1 MTTALLHRALPTFAA
16 ASLACMLLAGC
27 HVTTHEDGDK
37 KNVDIGTPFGS
48 MKVDTS
54 NSSDTTAI
62 GLTAYPGATPV
73 KDKKDND
80 GNNANV
86 NLSFGGF
93 HLGVRAAE
101 FQSSDPQS
109 KVLAFYR
116 ADLAKRYGDLIACR
130 GHVTVGTPTRTS
142 QGLTCEDSDKNHVS
156 TSDGNGKKG
165 ISITT
170 GDDDHHGNLELR
182 SGSPQHQ
189 HIVSVE
195 DSDGGTKIGLVALDL
210 PSHLSNHDKDNAE

>member
-1 MTTALLHRALPTFAA
+1 MAVLHRALPTFAA
-16 ASLACMLLAGC
+16 ASLACLLMAGC

-73 KDKKDND
+73 KDSKDND

-86 NLSFGGF
+86 NLSFGSF

-101 FQSSDPQS
+101 FQTSDPQS
-109 KVLAFYR
+109 KVIAFYHD
-116 ADLAKRYGDLIACR
+116 DLNKRYGGFISCK
-130 GHVTVGTPTRTS
+130 GHTNVGTTERTS
-142 QGLTCEDSDKNHVS
+142 EGLTCEDANKNHIH
-156 TSDGNGKKG
+156 TSDDHGKKG
-165 ISITT
+165 MSITA
-170 GDDDHHGNLELR
+170 GDNDNDFEMR
-182 SGSPQHQ
+182 AGSPAHQ
-189 HIVSVE
+189 HIVGVE
-195 DSDGGTKIGLVALDL
+195 AHDGGTKIGLVALDL
-210 PSHLSNHDKDNAE
+210 PSHLSGHDKSSAE

>member
-1 MTTALLHRALPTFAA
+1 MATLHRAVPALAA
-16 ASLACMLLAGC
+16 ASLACLLVAGC
-27 HVTTHEDGDK
+27 RVSTHDDGDK

-73 KDKKDND
+73 KDKDDND

-86 NLSFGGF
+86 NMSFGSF

-101 FQSSDPQS
+101 FQTSDPQS
-109 KVLAFYR
+109 KVIAFYH
-116 ADLAKRYGDLIACR
+116 ADLAKRYGDFISCR
-130 GHVTVGTPTRTS
+130 GHSTVGTPARTS
-142 QGLTCEDSDKNHVS
+142 QGLTCEDASKNHISTHDDKN
-156 TSDGNGKKG
+156 KKG
-165 ISITT
+165 FSITT
-170 GDDDHHGNLELR
+170 GDDSGGGDLELR
-182 SGSPQHQ
+182 SGSEQHQ

-195 DSDGGTKIGLVALDL
+195 AHDGGTKIGLVALDL
-210 PSHLSNHDKDNAE
+210 PGHLSGHDKDTAE